1 MASGYL
7 ALILLYCF
15 MSGVTLSGVV
25 FFLAAN
31 SLFCIVL
38 YFHYQKMRKLK
49 NKELNRLNL
58 EEFKN
63 KKKVPIIIVLDNVR
77 SAHNVGSIFRTS
89 DAFLIEKIMLCGIC
103 PIPPKNEIRKTALG
117 ATESV
122 EWEYFNDSA
131 DCIKE
136 LKEKE
141 YTIIGI
147 EQADNATNLNNY
159 SIKKSQKIALVFGN
173 EVNGVSDE
181 IIQQSDDVVEIPQH
195 GTKHSFNVS
204 VSVGIVLWDLSRKI
218 G

>member
-1 MASGYL
+1 
-7 ALILLYCF
+7 
-15 MSGVTLSGVV
+15 
-25 FFLAAN
+25 
-31 SLFCIVL
+31 
-38 YFHYQKMRKLK
+38 MRKLK

-122 EWEYFNDSA
+122 DWEYFNDST

-136 LKEKE
+136 LKEKG
-141 YTIIGI
+141 YTIISI

-159 SIKKSQKIALVFGN
+159 SIEKSQKIALVFGN